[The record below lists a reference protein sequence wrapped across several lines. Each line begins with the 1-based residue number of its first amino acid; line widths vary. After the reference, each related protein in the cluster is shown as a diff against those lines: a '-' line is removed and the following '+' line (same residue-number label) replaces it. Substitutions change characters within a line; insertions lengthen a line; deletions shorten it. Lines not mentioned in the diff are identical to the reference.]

1 MIRSKKIT
9 GAARSE
15 DCLINIAGV
24 CHNNTET
31 TVFCHFP
38 DESHGTSRKSSDIS
52 GAFGCSDCH
61 DRVDGRVRGSDFDD
75 NKDFYM
81 RRAQTRTIHRLFEL
95 EILTIRD
102 SRR

>member
-9 GAARSE
+9 GAARGE

-61 DRVDGRVRGSDFDD
+61 DAVDRRVGGTDYDLNEG
-75 NKDFYM
+75 FYM

-95 EILTIRD
+95 GILKLG
-102 SRR
+102 